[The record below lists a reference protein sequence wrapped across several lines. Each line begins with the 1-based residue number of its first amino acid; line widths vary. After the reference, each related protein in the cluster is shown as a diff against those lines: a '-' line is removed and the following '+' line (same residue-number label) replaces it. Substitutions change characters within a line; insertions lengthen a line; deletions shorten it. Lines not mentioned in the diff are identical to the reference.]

1 MAAAGSLGVV
11 RMDGSS
17 ADGRKRIFD
26 ASAFVQ
32 SIGVD
37 GNLDIELIGN
47 VEAVVN
53 DRRRCA
59 PVLVDFQAHRTGFDL
74 LNQRSLV
81 GAVALAE
88 NQGSSDIP
96 LRLSASCADSTV
108 GYTSLRSCRPPGR
121 CRRRSSWSRRCR
133 GAVNLLRADKVD
145 VSIDAMP

>member
-1 MAAAGSLGVV
+1 MEEGRTFGAAAARMMSGAWPPPAPSVWYVWMVLPPMAASV
-11 RMDGSS
+11 SS
-17 ADGRKRIFD
+17 THP
-26 ASAFVQ
+26 AFVQ

-37 GNLDIELIGN
+37 GNLNIELIGN

-88 NQGSSDIP
+88 KTKVHRIFLCGFQHHAQIP
-96 LRLSASCADSTV
+96 
-108 GYTSLRSCRPPGR
+108 RSRGT
-121 CRRRSSWSRRCR
+121 RRCVR
-133 GAVNLLRADKVD
+133 AVRRPVPPPIIVVTPL
-145 VSIDAMP
+145 